1 MGNYIESLKP
11 LVVAK
16 DHRVALMDH
25 FSYLADTPGAE
36 ALLEDLF
43 RQTQKVLIDE
53 DFGELVLQFPY
64 GTKLLA

>member
-25 FSYLADTPGAE
+25 CGYAWCRSSSRRFVSANAE
-36 ALLEDLF
+36 SF
-43 RQTQKVLIDE
+43 NR
-53 DFGELVLQFPY
+53 
-64 GTKLLA
+64 